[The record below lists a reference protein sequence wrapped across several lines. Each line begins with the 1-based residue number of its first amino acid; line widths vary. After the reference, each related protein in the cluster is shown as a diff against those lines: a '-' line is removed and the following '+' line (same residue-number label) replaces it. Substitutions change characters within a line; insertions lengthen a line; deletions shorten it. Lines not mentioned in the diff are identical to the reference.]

1 MDSASLIFK
10 YFPDLTARQKQQFQ
24 DLKVL
29 YREWNE
35 KINVISRKD
44 IDHLYLRHCLHSLGI
59 ARTGH
64 LLPGQRVMDAGTG
77 GGFPG
82 IPLAILFPE
91 VSFTL
96 VDAIGKKIKVVSAV
110 ASALNL
116 QNVTPLHQRAE
127 KVNETF
133 HYVVSRAVT
142 HIKPFYQWVEKK
154 IIRGKDQNGRAH
166 GILYLKGGDL
176 QQEMQTLS
184 HPYQLIP
191 LSEFFSEDFFQTK
204 VVVYITPRK

>member
-1 MDSASLIFK
+1 MNSVSLIFK
-10 YFPDLTARQKQQFQ
+10 YFPDLTARQKKQFE
-24 DLKVL
+24 DLQVL

-59 ARTGH
+59 AKTGH
-64 LLPGQRVMDAGTG
+64 LLPGQQVMDAGTG

-91 VSFTL
+91 VNFTL
-96 VDAIGKKIKVVSAV
+96 VDAIGKKIRVVSAI

-116 QNVTPLHQRAE
+116 QNVSALHQRAE
-127 KVNETF
+127 KVDKAF

-142 HIKPFYQWVEKK
+142 HINPFYQWVENK
-154 IIRGKDQNGRAH
+154 IIRGKDKNGRTY

-176 QQEMQTLS
+176 QQEMQTLP